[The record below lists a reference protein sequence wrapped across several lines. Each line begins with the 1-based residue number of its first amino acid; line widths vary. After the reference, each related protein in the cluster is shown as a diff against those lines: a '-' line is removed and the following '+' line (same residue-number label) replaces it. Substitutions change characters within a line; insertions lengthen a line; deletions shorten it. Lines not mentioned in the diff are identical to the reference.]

1 MTKEKLLIINADDFG
16 LHEEINWGIYD
27 AHHKGVLTSTT
38 LIPCGTATLQASKLA
53 KESPNLGI
61 GVHLTLVGGLQP
73 ILPLSDIPSLV
84 TSQGVF
90 RNSHLSFIRDWSI
103 GKIDKIEIENEW
115 RAQIEKILDLDLPIS
130 HIDSHQHLHV
140 LPGLQDLV
148 PKLATQYRIP
158 AIRIPK
164 EPYSFFETSSSTS
177 PIRILSR
184 TGLSFCAHQAK
195 KKWNSLSSPDH
206 FFGMLTG
213 GNMTLKN
220 WEKLIPLIPVGV
232 SEVMTHPGRN
242 NRILSQ
248 PFSWGYH
255 WQEEL
260 AALQSKEI
268 AQWIKKNSIKLI
280 NYRNLKS
287 KNPIAGTSC

>member
-1 MTKEKLLIINADDFG
+1 MTEEKRLIINADDFG
-16 LHEEINWGIYD
+16 LHEEINWGVYE
-27 AHHKGVLTSTT
+27 AHHKGILTSTT
-38 LIPCGTATLQASKLA
+38 LIPCGNATHQAATLA
-53 KESPNLGI
+53 KESPNLGVGI
-61 GVHLTLVGGLQP
+61 HLTLVGGLLP
-73 ILPLSDIPSLV
+73 ILPITDIPSLV
-84 TSQGVF
+84 TSQGLF

-103 GKIDKIEIENEW
+103 GSIDKVEIENEW
-115 RAQIEKILDLDLPIS
+115 SAQIEKMLALGLPIT

-148 PKLATQYRIP
+148 LKLATKYEIP

-164 EPYSFFETSSSTS
+164 EPYTFFETTPSAN

-184 TGLSFCAHQAK
+184 TGLSFCADQAK
-195 KKWNSLSSPDH
+195 KKWEHLSSPDH

-213 GNMTLKN
+213 GNMTSEN
-220 WEKLIPLIPVGV
+220 WKKLLPLIPTGI
-232 SEVMTHPGRN
+232 SEVMTHPGRKN
-242 NRILSQ
+242 HILSQ
-248 PFSWGYH
+248 QFSWGYH

-260 AALQSKEI
+260 AALQSEEI